1 MTATPST
8 STPTRGPWSPLRIRV
23 FRGLWVASLVSNIGT
38 TMHTVGAAWSMTE
51 LTDSP
56 AIVSLVQTAWA
67 VPGFLVAIPAGVAA
81 DVVDRRRLLIW
92 CEITAMAFAAA
103 LGVLELTDRLDVPLL
118 LLGTF
123 LLSIALTMAG
133 PAFMAL
139 IPDLVEPDEL
149 PQAIGLNNIA
159 YNGAQAVGPA
169 LAGVVIA
176 LSGAGAVFLLNA
188 VSFLGI
194 VAVLWRFRPARS
206 GPPSDESAFEAM
218 KTGVRYFRAHPV
230 LRKYAVRIM
239 FAFFTTTAMVA
250 LLPVVARDQLDA
262 TPTEFGILAAAFGFG
277 AVAAVW
283 VLPRLR
289 PYAGVDALVMGAAV
303 VWAAGIAMVAATDWL
318 PLAVVGVLLAGAA
331 AMGAMNITYSMFML
345 LLPAWIRGRA
355 SSVVMLMVWLGA
367 SVGGIAWGALA
378 NGFGVAE
385 ALLIAGAVH
394 LCITLVAT
402 IWFRLETDEPRSEDT
417 APGTFA
423 P

>member
-1 MTATPST
+1 MSSPPPTAAAPA
-8 STPTRGPWSPLRIRV
+8 RGPWSPLRVGV
-23 FRGLWVASLVSNIGT
+23 FRGLWIASLVSNIGT

-56 AIVSLVQTAWA
+56 AVVSLVQTAWA

-81 DVVDRRRLLIW
+81 DVIDRRRLLIW
-92 CEITAMAFAAA
+92 CELTAMAFATA
-103 LGVLELTDRLDVPLL
+103 LGVLQLTDRLDVPLL

-159 YNGAQAVGPA
+159 YNGAQSVGPA

-194 VAVLWRFRPARS
+194 VAVLWRFHPTNP
-206 GPPSDESAFEAM
+206 GPTSDESAVAAM
-218 KTGVRYFRAHPV
+218 KTGVRYFRDHPV

-250 LLPVVARDQLDA
+250 LLPVVARDRLDA
-262 TPTEFGILAAAFGFG
+262 TPTQFGILAAAFGIG

-283 VLPRLR
+283 ILPRLR
-289 PYAGVDALVMGAAV
+289 PHMGPDALVLGSAAV
-303 VWAAGIAMVAATDWL
+303 WALGAGLTAITTWL
-318 PLAVVGVLLAGAA
+318 PLAVLGVLLTGAA
-331 AMGAMNITYSMFML
+331 AMSAMNITYSLFML

-378 NGFGVAE
+378 NGSSVPT
-385 ALLIAGAVH
+385 ALLVAAAVH
-394 LCITLVAT
+394 LGITAIASV
-402 IWFRLETDEPRSEDT
+402 WFRLEPDEPRSEHAVT
-417 APGTFA
+417 S
-423 P
+423 